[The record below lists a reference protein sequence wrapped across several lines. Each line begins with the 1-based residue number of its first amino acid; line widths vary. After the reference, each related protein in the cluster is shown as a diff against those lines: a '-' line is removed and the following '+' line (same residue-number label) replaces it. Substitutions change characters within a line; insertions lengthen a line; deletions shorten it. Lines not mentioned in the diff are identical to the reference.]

1 MMAWRRPIGRAN
13 AISSGHWSSGW
24 KSRVMRSM
32 SCFGSTH
39 IQVITIPKR
48 KVGNFVGRE
57 LSPLFA
63 NVYLD
68 RFDKMVL
75 KHSLKLVRYA
85 DDCLFCCRSQA
96 DADAALEYA
105 RKCLARLDLA
115 VNPRKTTIYHAEK
128 GLHY

>member
-39 IQVITIPKR
+39 IQVITIPKK

-57 LSPLFA
+57 LSPLLA
-63 NVYLD
+63 NIALHGMEAEVKAAMGKDLNEWYKATGNKGRRD
-68 RFDKMVL
+68 
-75 KHSLKLVRYA
+75 SLRSLTFVRYA
-85 DDCLFCCRSQA
+85 DDCA
-96 DADAALEYA
+96 
-105 RKCLARLDLA
+105 
-115 VNPRKTTIYHAEK
+115 PRRREGVHMT
-128 GLHY
+128 